1 LLENVGATIRM
12 LREKKGISLNNF
24 AAKLDVSAGYLSHLE
39 TGKTDNIPLRLL
51 PKLQEELGLFNST
64 HSLNEAEKTFV
75 SQVNNLQEPLLNLH
89 QQNPEAAA
97 FLLETLEKGLN
108 IFQQNLK

>member
-1 LLENVGATIRM
+1 M

-24 AAKLDVSAGYLSHLE
+24 AATLDVSAGYLSHLE

-51 PKLQEELGLFNST
+51 PKLQEELGLFSSI
-64 HSLNEAEKTFV
+64 HSLNETEQNFV
-75 SQVNNLQEPLLNLH
+75 LQVNAMQEPLLNLH

>member
-1 LLENVGATIRM
+1 MLEHVGATIRI

-24 AAKLDVSAGYLSHLE
+24 AAILDVSAGYLSHLE

-51 PKLQEELGLFNST
+51 PKLQEELGLFSSI
-64 HSLNEAEKTFV
+64 HSLNETEQNFV
-75 SQVNNLQEPLLNLH
+75 LQVNAMQEPLLNLH

-97 FLLETLEKGLN
+97 FLLEMLAKGLN